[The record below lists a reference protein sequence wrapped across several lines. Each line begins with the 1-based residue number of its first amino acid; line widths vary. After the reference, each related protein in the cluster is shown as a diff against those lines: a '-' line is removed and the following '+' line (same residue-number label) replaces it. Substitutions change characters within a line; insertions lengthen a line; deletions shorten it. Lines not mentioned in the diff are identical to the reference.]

1 MPPSAGTAMLETR
14 DVARFFDVSRPLLQ
28 RALSRE
34 PRRILRAVDGVSFA
48 IPKGTTLSLVGES
61 GCGKSTV
68 ARLVVGLYGPT
79 RGSVIFDGR
88 DLAEARADSAQRRR
102 MQMIFQDPYA
112 SLNPRWRVRDIVAE
126 PIRAFGLARDNAA
139 VEARVGELLSHVGLS
154 PLDGQKYP
162 HEFSG
167 GQRQRISIARALSSN
182 PEFLVCDEP
191 TSALDVS
198 VQAQILNLMK
208 DLQAE
213 FGLTYLFISHNLAVV
228 RQVSDRVGV
237 MYLGRLVE
245 LAPAETLFGTPR
257 HPYTRALMEAIPD
270 LDMTGRQRIP
280 VGGEVPSP
288 ISPPSGCPFHPRC
301 PLVNDR
307 CRTERPELKAARG
320 TPEAAV
326 ACHAVEEGR
335 DGGAEA
341 APAMAEA
348 AAGFRLPP
356 PLRSQ
361 APG

>member
-1 MPPSAGTAMLETR
+1 MLETR

-28 RALSRE
+28 RVLARE

-79 RGSVIFDGR
+79 RGRVFFDGQ

-112 SLNPRWRVRDIVAE
+112 SLNPRWRVRDIIAE
-126 PIRAFGLARDNAA
+126 PIRAFGLAKDKA
-139 VEARVGELLSHVGLS
+139 EIESRVADLLRHVGLS

-208 DLQAE
+208 DLQKE
-213 FGLTYLFISHNLAVV
+213 LGLTYLFISHNLAVV

-245 LAPAETLFGTPR
+245 LAPAETLFTTPR

-270 LDMTGRQRIP
+270 LEMTGRQRIP

-301 PLVNDR
+301 ALANDR
-307 CRTERPELKAARG
+307 CKAERPELKAARG
-320 TPEAAV
+320 TPEAQV

-335 DGGAEA
+335 DGGAGA
-341 APAMAEA
+341 APAMEEA
-348 AAGFRLPP
+348 TAAGARRPP
-356 PLRSQ
+356 
-361 APG
+361 AAGAGGG

>member
-1 MPPSAGTAMLETR
+1 MLETE
-14 DVARFFDVSRPLLQ
+14 DLARFFDVSRPWLQ
-28 RALSRE
+28 RVLARE
-34 PRRILRAVDGVSFA
+34 PRRILRAVDGVSLS

-68 ARLVVGLYGPT
+68 ARLVVGLYRPT
-79 RGSVIFDGR
+79 RGRVLFDGQ
-88 DLAEARADSAQRRR
+88 DLEQARADAAQRRR

-112 SLNPRWRVRDIVAE
+112 SLNPRWRVRDIIAE
-126 PIRAFGLARDNAA
+126 PIRAFGLLPDKAA
-139 VEARVGELLSHVGLS
+139 QAAKVAELLTQVGLS
-154 PLDGQKYP
+154 PQDGEKYP

-208 DLQAE
+208 DLQQRL
-213 FGLTYLFISHNLAVV
+213 GLTYLFISHNLAVV
-228 RQVSDRVGV
+228 RQVSDRIGV

-245 LAPAETLFGTPR
+245 LAPAETLFSTPR

-270 LDMTGRQRIP
+270 LEMSGRQRIP

-288 ISPPSGCPFHPRC
+288 INPPPGCPFHPRC
-301 PLVNDR
+301 PLANAR
-307 CRTERPELKAARG
+307 CRAEVPALIPARG
-320 TPEAAV
+320 TPEALV

-335 DGGAEA
+335 DQPEA
-341 APAMAEA
+341 
-348 AAGFRLPP
+348 PP
-356 PLRSQ
+356 PAQRIGTTATAL
-361 APG
+361 